1 MLPVEEAIA
10 EKLRKEGPCCLD
22 DVVTGLP
29 KFSWGQIFFAV
40 DCMSRDGRVFL
51 RQVGYSTYEMSL
63 GSLAF
68 SSSASSPTGQTIGS
82 LMPMRQEDVLKS
94 RTPRASMWKR
104 AMTRDD
110 VERWGG
116 SS

>member
-1 MLPVEEAIA
+1 MLSVEEAIVA
-10 EKLRKEGPCCLD
+10 QLEKNGLCCLD
-22 DVVTGLP
+22 DVVMGLP

-68 SSSASSPTGQTIGS
+68 SSSASSQTGQAIGNV
-82 LMPMRQEDVLKS
+82 MPIRQGMPLS
-94 RTPRASMWKR
+94 RGNRERA
-104 AMTRDD
+104 
-110 VERWGG
+110 VEVRHNEG
-116 SS
+116 